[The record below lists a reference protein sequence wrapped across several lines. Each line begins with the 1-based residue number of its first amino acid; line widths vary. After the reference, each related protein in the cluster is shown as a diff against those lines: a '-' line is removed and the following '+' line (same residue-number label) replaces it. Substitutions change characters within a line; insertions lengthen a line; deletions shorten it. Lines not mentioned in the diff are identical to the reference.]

1 MHTSATTDPQAATGP
16 KSQTPSNLTTPKS
29 EPQILNAAA
38 SKPQTE
44 RLPVPKSL
52 NALTRKTP
60 QPFAQSPKPQDST
73 AVDGHKRGLQFRPGT
88 PGTLRQKLLRLN
100 KKQRQHIY
108 ICMYVCMHIYRY
120 LGALVLYYR
129 FFFIVM
135 LMLSSMFVFLFA
147 CIFLCSYI
155 CLSLCFLLVASSA
168 SSSSSASEGLQTNCD
183 KTHRNREWKF
193 IRRISR
199 S

>member
-52 NALTRKTP
+52 KALTRKTP

-108 ICMYVCMHIYRY
+108 MYVCMHAYIQISRCASS
-120 LGALVLYYR
+120 LLSLFLHSHAHV
-129 FFFIVM
+129 IVYVRV
-135 LMLSSMFVFLFA
+135 S
-147 CIFLCSYI
+147 I
-155 CLSLCFLLVASSA
+155 CLYIPLFIHMFIFMLPSSGIFCIIVII
-168 SSSSSASEGLQTNCD
+168 S
-183 KTHRNREWKF
+183 
-193 IRRISR
+193 IRRVANKL
-199 S
+199 

>member
-52 NALTRKTP
+52 KALTRKTP

-135 LMLSSMFVFLFA
+135 LMLSSMFVF
-147 CIFLCSYI
+147 I
-155 CLSLCFLLVASSA
+155 CLYIPLFIHMFIFMLPSSGIFCIIVII
-168 SSSSSASEGLQTNCD
+168 S
-183 KTHRNREWKF
+183 
-193 IRRISR
+193 IRRVANKL
-199 S
+199 

>member
-16 KSQTPSNLTTPKS
+16 KSQTPSNFTTPKS

-52 NALTRKTP
+52 KALTRKTP

-108 ICMYVCMHIYRY
+108 IYVCMY
-120 LGALVLYYR
+120 
-129 FFFIVM
+129 
-135 LMLSSMFVFLFA
+135 A
-147 CIFLCSYI
+147 CIYTDI
-155 CLSLCFLLVASSA
+155 
-168 SSSSSASEGLQTNCD
+168 
-183 KTHRNREWKF
+183 
-193 IRRISR
+193 
-199 S
+199 

>member
-52 NALTRKTP
+52 KALTRKTP

-108 ICMYVCMHIYRY
+108 IYVCMYVCMHAYIQISRCVSS
-120 LGALVLYYR
+120 LLSLFLHSHAHV
-129 FFFIVM
+129 IVYVRV
-135 LMLSSMFVFLFA
+135 S
-147 CIFLCSYI
+147 I
-155 CLSLCFLLVASSA
+155 CLYIPLFIHMFIFMLPSSGIFCIIVIISIRTVANK
-168 SSSSSASEGLQTNCD
+168 L
-183 KTHRNREWKF
+183 
-193 IRRISR
+193 
-199 S
+199 